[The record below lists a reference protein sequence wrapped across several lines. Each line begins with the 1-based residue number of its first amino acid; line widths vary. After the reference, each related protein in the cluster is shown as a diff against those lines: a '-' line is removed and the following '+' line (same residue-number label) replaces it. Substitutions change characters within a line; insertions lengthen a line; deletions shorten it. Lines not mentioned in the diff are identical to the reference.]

1 MSKKRKGSIVKNVA
15 VLTVAC
21 AWLFESTTIAKNMD
35 TTVRQLFSN
44 RVHITNA
51 ETTEITLGLEIPEE
65 EVPEVRDASYIEPI
79 PENQL
84 IVENNPDVSYKLF
97 FLRMGLLCH
106 TMEQK

>member
-1 MSKKRKGSIVKNVA
+1 MLGCLSQQR
-15 VLTVAC
+15 LQ
-21 AWLFESTTIAKNMD
+21 KNMD

-79 PENQL
+79 QK
-84 IVENNPDVSYKLF
+84 IS
-97 FLRMGLLCH
+97 LL
-106 TMEQK
+106 